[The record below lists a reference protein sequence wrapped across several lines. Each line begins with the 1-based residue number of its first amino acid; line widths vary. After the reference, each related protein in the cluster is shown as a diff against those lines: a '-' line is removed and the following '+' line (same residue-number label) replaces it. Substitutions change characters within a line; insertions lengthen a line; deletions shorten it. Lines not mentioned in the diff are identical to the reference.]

1 MGKLGADER
10 TGYKELSVVEGYDR
24 WAATYDRAPNPLVM
38 LLIRA
43 QVTKRYSILAR
54 GRSHG

>member
-1 MGKLGADER
+1 VNTVKTHLKAIYGKLGVHTRRE
-10 TGYKELSVVEGYDR
+10 
-24 WAATYDRAPNPLVM
+24 ATAEARRLRL

-43 QVTKRYSILAR
+43 QITKRYSILAR